1 MGKKHDSQYANFG
14 WLHLFQ
20 LLIFITYVCCLL
32 ASLVISFIKFYN
44 FSDFVVYNS
53 LFFRGDSENIYPP
66 KSYHKGDK

>member
-1 MGKKHDSQYANFG
+1 MNLSSSNWFSRI
-14 WLHLFQ
+14 LPLSVVN
-20 LLIFITYVCCLL
+20 VCCLL